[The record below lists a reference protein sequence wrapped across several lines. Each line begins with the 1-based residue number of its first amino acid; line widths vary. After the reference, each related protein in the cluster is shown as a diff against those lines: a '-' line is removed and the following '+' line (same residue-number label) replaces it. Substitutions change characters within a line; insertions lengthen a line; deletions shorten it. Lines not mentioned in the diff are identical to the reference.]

1 LLRFGHGLTVLG
13 VAAICPRE
21 RRDPRV
27 QSNDPQTD
35 LGNRRRRILFR
46 ATHRGTYENDIL
58 IGNFVRNRL
67 AAFSEV
73 DLDALEEV
81 MELPDAM
88 LADWL
93 TGRQPIPADVDT
105 PMLRAIRRAA
115 EDGEGQPGNG
125 A

>member
-1 LLRFGHGLTVLG
+1 MH
-13 VAAICPRE
+13 
-21 RRDPRV
+21 
-27 QSNDPQTD
+27 QTELD
-35 LGNRRRRILFR
+35 HRRRRILFR

-58 IGNFVRNRL
+58 IGAYVRRRI
-67 AAFSEV
+67 AGFTEV

-105 PMLRAIRRAA
+105 PMLRAIRTAA
-115 EDGEGQPGNG
+115 EDGEGQPS
-125 A
+125 